1 METAD
6 IVLAIANTG
15 SRNDKLAILKRNA
28 DNAEFKEVMQFIYNP
43 YCKTGISSAK
53 LNKALSMGVS
63 AGHCTYHSAIEYFK
77 THQTGTD
84 ADLYFAAQFVKQYE
98 EDTAERWVAE
108 AIVTQNL
115 KIGVTSTSLN
125 AAYGMDFIP
134 KVGCMLGTL
143 YGDVANRVTWPC
155 IVTEKLDGIRRV
167 AIKENGKV
175 RLFSRSGHEDT
186 GAIEIIKE
194 IEEFLPDNFV
204 YDGELLAAGSYSDN
218 IAIRQA
224 TSSIA
229 NSGGIKKNLI
239 LNVFDMVPLTQFYIG
254 MSNESALERK
264 LHLAATLDDQNS
276 VAMLDPDNW
285 QARVVSQRCSE
296 NVAIDLPHVK
306 AVPVLGYVHR
316 FDEVQPIVEKI
327 WARHGE
333 GVMLNIASGTYEI
346 KRSKKLLKVKYVEE
360 KVLPVVDFIEGTGKY
375 EGALGAIVVDY
386 KGSKVGVGSGFTDA
400 QRYEVWD
407 NQEYYRGMYAE
418 IDTFGESQNQAGFIS
433 LNCPIFKRFKEV

>member
-1 METAD
+1 M
-6 IVLAIANTG
+6 
-15 SRNDKLAILKRNA
+15 
-28 DNAEFKEVMQFIYNP
+28 
-43 YCKTGISSAK
+43 
-53 LNKALSMGVS
+53 
-63 AGHCTYHSAIEYFK
+63 
-77 THQTGTD
+77 
-84 ADLYFAAQFVKQYE
+84 
-98 EDTAERWVAE
+98 
-108 AIVTQNL
+108 
-115 KIGVTSTSLN
+115 
-125 AAYGMDFIP
+125 
-134 KVGCMLGTL
+134 
-143 YGDVANRVTWPC
+143 
-155 IVTEKLDGIRRV
+155 
-167 AIKENGKV
+167 
-175 RLFSRSGHEDT
+175 FSRSGHEDT

-239 LNVFDMVPLTQFYIG
+239 LNVFDMVPLTQFYTG

-306 AVPVLGYVHR
+306 AVPVLGYAHR

-407 NQEYYRGMYAE
+407 NQEYYRGLYAE